1 MWAISGILI
10 VGGILTYMEAPY
22 LVRKK
27 LIKELCFFLG
37 LLFIGVTLVILETLR
52 IQLPNP
58 LDWITAINEP
68 ISDLITRMLS

>member
-10 VGGILTYMEAPY
+10 VGGIITCMEAPF

-27 LIKELCFFLG
+27 LIKELCIFLV
-37 LLFIGVTLVILETLR
+37 LMFMGVTLIILETLR

-58 LDWITAINEP
+58 LDWITAFNKP
-68 ISDLITRMLS
+68 ISDFIFGMLT